1 MEKQI
6 KNTQRDI
13 ISGANNL
20 SFGVKF
26 IDPPLIIDMLKIVSG
41 MAVGDFGAGTGYFTF
56 PLARKVGQGG
66 VVYAIDILKE
76 KIETIESQA
85 KLLRFDNIIV
95 KRANLELTNGSKLEA
110 ESLDWVF
117 LVTMLFQNKD
127 KKPVMLEAARVLK
140 KGGKILVIEWNAGD
154 FSFGPARELRV
165 SKEEIF
171 ELAQG
176 ADLSVGEEIEIS
188 DFHFGLILEK

>member
-6 KNTQRDI
+6 KNIQGDG
-13 ISGANNL
+13 ISGVNDL

-26 IDPPLIIDMLKIVSG
+26 INPQAIIETLEITEG

-56 PLARKVGQGG
+56 PLAQKLGQSG

-85 KLLRFDNIIV
+85 KLLRFDNIV
-95 KRANLELTNGSKLEA
+95 AKRANLELANGSKLTEA
-110 ESLDWVF
+110 SLDWVF

-127 KKPVMLEAARVLK
+127 KKTVMLEAARVLK
-140 KGGKILVIEWNAGD
+140 KGGKILVIEWVMGD

>member
-6 KNTQRDI
+6 KNIQRDS
-13 ISGANNL
+13 ISGVNDL

-26 IDPPLIIDMLKIVSG
+26 INPQAIIETLEITEG

-56 PLARKVGQGG
+56 PLAQKLGQGG

-76 KIETIESQA
+76 KLETIESQA
-85 KLLRFDNIIV
+85 KLLRLDNVVV
-95 KRANLELTNGSKLEA
+95 KRANLELVGGSKLAEA
-110 ESLDWVF
+110 SLDWVF

-140 KGGKILVIEWNAGD
+140 KGGKILVIEWAAGD